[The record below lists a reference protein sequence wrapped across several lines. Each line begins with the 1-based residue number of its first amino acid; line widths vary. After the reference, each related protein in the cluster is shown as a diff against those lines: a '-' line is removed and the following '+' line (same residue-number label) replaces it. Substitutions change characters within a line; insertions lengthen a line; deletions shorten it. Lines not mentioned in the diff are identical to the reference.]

1 MSRKEVHTWIVKFLK
16 VTLGI
21 AIAALGITL
30 TYKSGLGSSA
40 MSTVSQGVSRVLHI
54 QVGTANIGLNGLFF
68 GIALIGQRNKIGIGT
83 PMIVFGLGL
92 FINLFV
98 SLLSSVQFNAFMNIV
113 INGLGIILNAGGI
126 AIMVI
131 VNFGIGPLELITE
144 MITKK
149 TKWSYRKSKLA
160 FDAMMLILGISLG
173 GDYGIGTLMN
183 VLMFGFIMQLVFD
196 VHKKQR
202 NHHQM

>member
-1 MSRKEVHTWIVKFLK
+1 MVLNGFFF
-16 VTLGI
+16 
-21 AIAALGITL
+21 AIALLGQ
-30 TYKSGLGSSA
+30 K
-40 MSTVSQGVSRVLHI
+40 
-54 QVGTANIGLNGLFF
+54 
-68 GIALIGQRNKIGIGT
+68 NKIGIGT

-92 FINLFV
+92 FINIFV
-98 SLLSSVQFNAFMNIV
+98 KLLSPVELSASLNLV
-113 INGLGIILNAGGI
+113 INVLGIILNAGGI

-144 MITKK
+144 MITEK

-173 GDYGIGTLMN
+173 GDYGIGTIMN
-183 VLMFGFIMQLVFD
+183 VLMFGFIMQFVFE

>member
-1 MSRKEVHTWIVKFLK
+1 MSRKEVQKWIVQFLK

-21 AIAALGITL
+21 AIAAFGITL

-40 MSTVSQGVSRVLHI
+40 MSTVSQGVSRVLNI

-68 GIALIGQRNKIGIGT
+68 GLALVGKKNKIGIGT

-98 SLLSSVQFNAFMNIV
+98 SLLSSVQLDATMNVV
-113 INGLGIILNAGGI
+113 INVLGIILNAGGI

-131 VNFGIGPLELITE
+131 VNFGLGPLELITE
-144 MITKK
+144 MITEK

-173 GDYGIGTLMN
+173 GDYGIGTILN
-183 VLMFGFIMQLVFD
+183 VLMFGFIMQFVFE

>member
-1 MSRKEVHTWIVKFLK
+1 MPRQEVLKWIVKFLK

-21 AIAALGITL
+21 AIAAFGITL

-54 QVGTANIGLNGLFF
+54 QVGTANMMLNGFF
-68 GIALIGQRNKIGIGT
+68 FAIAMLGQKNKIGIGT

-92 FINLFV
+92 FINVFV
-98 SLLSSVQFNAFMNIV
+98 KLLSPVELSASLNLV
-113 INGLGIILNAGGI
+113 INVLGIILNAGGI

-144 MITKK
+144 MITEK

-173 GDYGIGTLMN
+173 GDYGIGTILN
-183 VLMFGFIMQLVFD
+183 VLMFGFIMQFVFE

>member
-1 MSRKEVHTWIVKFLK
+1 MPRQEVLKWIVKFLK

-21 AIAALGITL
+21 AIAAFGITL

-54 QVGTANIGLNGLFF
+54 QVGTANMMLNGFF
-68 GIALIGQRNKIGIGT
+68 FAIAMLGQKNKIGIGT

-92 FINLFV
+92 FINVFV
-98 SLLSSVQFNAFMNIV
+98 KLLSPVVLNASLNLV
-113 INGLGIILNAGGI
+113 INVLGIILNAGGI

-144 MITKK
+144 MITEK

-173 GDYGIGTLMN
+173 GDYGIGTIMN
-183 VLMFGFIMQLVFD
+183 VLMFGFIMQFVFE